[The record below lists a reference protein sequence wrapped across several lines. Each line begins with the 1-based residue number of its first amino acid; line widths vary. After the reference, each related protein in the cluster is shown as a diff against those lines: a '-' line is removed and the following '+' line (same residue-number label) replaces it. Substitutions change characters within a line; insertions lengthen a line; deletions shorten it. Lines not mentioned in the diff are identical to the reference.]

1 MATQDMVDYHTEI
14 LSSVLTKPI
23 DEDDDDSDPLVVME
37 FFKLHGSMTQ
47 KERIEIF
54 KTFRQAN
61 SGVLLCTV
69 SNALH
74 KITKSRYFQSNI
86 FNVTKNDTMTLR
98 KLYEIVP

>member
-14 LSSVLTKPI
+14 LSSVLTKPT

-54 KTFRQAN
+54 KTFRQAK
-61 SGVLLCTV
+61 SGILLCTV
-69 SNALH
+69 SNALYE
-74 KITKSRYFQSNI
+74 ITKSRYFQSFLI
-86 FNVTKNDTMTLR
+86 YTYIKIHTHTYIYVTKTR
-98 KLYEIVP
+98 

>member
-23 DEDDDDSDPLVVME
+23 DEDDDDSDPLVDVE

-47 KERIEIF
+47 KERTEVF
-54 KTFRQAN
+54 KTFRQAK

-69 SNALH
+69 SGILY
-74 KITKSRYFQSNI
+74 IISN
-86 FNVTKNDTMTLR
+86 T
-98 KLYEIVP
+98 